1 MVYKNFK
8 ADNTH
13 ISKDLKK
20 KNKKKVSIKTT
31 AESLSAF
38 RTLL

>member
-20 KNKKKVSIKTT
+20 KKKRL
-31 AESLSAF
+31 AL
-38 RTLL
+38 RPLQNH